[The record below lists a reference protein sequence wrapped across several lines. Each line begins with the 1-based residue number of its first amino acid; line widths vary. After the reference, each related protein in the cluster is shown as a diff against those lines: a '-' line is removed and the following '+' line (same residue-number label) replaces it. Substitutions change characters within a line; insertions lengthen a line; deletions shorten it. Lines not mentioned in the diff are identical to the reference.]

1 MELKRRDL
9 WTVGFAFLFALTLH
23 LASLPGVGG
32 WVLGMFA
39 PQEAEPPLEMELS
52 EALPK
57 PRQSRLPSPKEKE
70 APLPD
75 QEKNLTDAPD
85 RINPNARS
93 SSPAGGAEEEGI
105 RRSLSRQKGM
115 AEVKEQMKEKGPQST
130 GEDGLDYM
138 INNYQWNHKRFMEN
152 WAVALSKRWL
162 APADYLQGQV
172 PAGGSV
178 WVKITLKKDG
188 TLESYEVME
197 HNVSEDMA
205 LMVVYAVMGVRSRP
219 PLPESFPEE
228 KLVAYWRFVYPP
240 FEQLK
245 AMIEAAKGKGQ

>member
-1 MELKRRDL
+1 LELKHRDL
-9 WTVGFAFLFALTLH
+9 WTIGFAFLLALTLH

-39 PQEAEPPLEMELS
+39 PQSAEPPLELELS

-57 PRQSRLPSPKEKE
+57 PVIPKFPAPKEKE
-70 APLPD
+70 NPLPD
-75 QEKNLTDAPD
+75 REKELTEAPD
-85 RINPNARS
+85 KINANARN
-93 SSPAGGAEEEGI
+93 SSPTGGTEEEGI
-105 RRSLSRQKGM
+105 RQSLSRQKGL
-115 AEVKEQMKEKGPQST
+115 AEVKEQMKEKGLQST
-130 GEDGLDYM
+130 GEEGLDYM
-138 INNYQWNHKRFMEN
+138 INNYQWNYKRFMEN

-188 TLESYEVME
+188 TLESYEVLE

-219 PLPESFPEE
+219 ALPDSFPED

-240 FEQLK
+240 FEKLK
-245 AMIEAAKGKGQ
+245 AMIEAEKNRGQ